1 MLEAEVTTWIN
12 TILFPFM
19 PVITVFIVSALMLS
33 DLPWNDDDDDD
44 DGGGLISPV
53 YNYVPQGAQRIY
65 IKMILIFITSLFNS
79 VPSSAKDIL
88 EFGFFL
94 TVGITAGKVVL
105 L

>member
-1 MLEAEVTTWIN
+1 MLEAGINTWIS

-53 YNYVPQGAQRIY
+53 YNYVPQGAQGIN
-65 IKMILIFITSLFNS
+65 IKMIFISSLFNS
-79 VPSSAKDIL
+79 FPSSAKDLL

-94 TVGITAGKVVL
+94 TVGFTAGKVGL

>member
-1 MLEAEVTTWIN
+1 MLEVEINTWIH

-44 DGGGLISPV
+44 DGGGLISPM
-53 YNYVPQGAQRIY
+53 YNFVPQGAQRIY
-65 IKMILIFITSLFNS
+65 IKMIFISSLFNS
-79 VPSSAKDIL
+79 IPSSSRDLL

-94 TVGITAGKVVL
+94 TMGITAGKVGL

>member
-1 MLEAEVTTWIN
+1 MLEAEINTWIN

-44 DGGGLISPV
+44 DGGGLISPM
-53 YNYVPQGAQRIY
+53 YNYVPQGAQRIH
-65 IKMILIFITSLFNS
+65 IKMIFISSLFNS
-79 VPSSAKDIL
+79 VPSSAKDLL

-94 TVGITAGKVVL
+94 TMGITAGKVGL